1 MAQHELF
8 RALWRKPAA
17 VSRATACAG
26 RAVHV
31 LRNGRAPAAVALLWL
46 AAGSP
51 PLRAEP
57 AAGTEGA
64 ASAPGAAQAADIK
77 QDFFASLKQGLEQD
91 LNREVVR
98 GHFDVGS
105 APKVHRYYCL
115 VDPKTGR
122 TEKNGVAGQPF
133 VRADGMTGLKGGAVS
148 PLSCADAEQK
158 RFLVTSGYTV
168 KGSSG
173 ETAAA
178 GGAQSAAA
186 PGSAAGA
193 LGGGA
198 AVGVA
203 AGAGAANAGGATG
216 AAAAAV
222 GSTGAATAGGVTS
235 AAHKAPD
242 VTAGTAYAAGSGG
255 THRFYEVRGAMLYT
269 ETFGHGQP
277 VLFLHGGMTF
287 FDSSFAKQRDY
298 FAARRTVIG
307 IDQRGHGHSPD
318 GRWTLSSQLMAD
330 DTAAVIGQLGLGPVD
345 VVGQSDG
352 GDIALLL
359 ARDHPELVRRVV
371 VSGAK
376 LRSGLTAEEVQQRRG
391 WSSEQLSAKLQ
402 KISDSLPPSF
412 RADYGRVSPDGP
424 DHWMT
429 LLGKCY
435 FMWIE
440 PVVIEPTELR
450 KITAPILVMAGD
462 RDQTPL
468 DETVEIYRGLPH
480 GQLFIVPDTGH
491 GTLQTRPD
499 LVNPAILEFLD
510 HAESGAAAH

>member
-8 RALWRKPAA
+8 RALRRKPAA
-17 VSRATACAG
+17 VRLATACAG

-31 LRNGRAPAAVALLWL
+31 PRNGRALAAVALLWL

-51 PLRAEP
+51 ALRAEP
-57 AAGTEGA
+57 TAGAEGA
-64 ASAPGAAQAADIK
+64 AAAPAAAQAADIK

-133 VRADGMTGLKGGAVS
+133 VRADGMTGLRGGAVS

-158 RFLVTSGYTV
+158 GFLVTSSYMV
-168 KGSSG
+168 KGSG

-178 GGAQSAAA
+178 GGARSAAA

-203 AGAGAANAGGATG
+203 AAGAGAANAGGVTDAAAG
-216 AAAAAV
+216 AAM
-222 GSTGAATAGGVTS
+222 AGGATS
-235 AAHKAPD
+235 AVHKAPD
-242 VTAGTAYAAGSGG
+242 VTTGPAYAEGSGG
-255 THRFYEVRGAMLYT
+255 THRFYEVRGAKLYT

-298 FAARRTVIG
+298 FAAHRTVIG

-318 GRWTLSSQLMAD
+318 GPWTLSYQLMAD
-330 DTAAVIGQLGLGPVD
+330 DTAAVIGQSGLGPVD

-371 VSGAK
+371 VSGAN
-376 LRSGLTAEEVQQRRG
+376 LRSGLTPEEVQQRRG
-391 WSSEQLSAKLQ
+391 WSTEQLSAKLQ

-440 PVVIEPTELR
+440 PVVIEPAELK

-462 RDQTPL
+462 RDLTPL
-468 DETVEIYRGLPH
+468 EETVEIYRALPH

-510 HAESGAAAH
+510 HAGSGAAAH